1 MFGIFNLAVNINF
14 SLLQNDS
21 DAEDY
26 ERTCTMGI
34 LTISRVFIL
43 QRNDLQNC
51 NKIEKTANPKSF
63 VSAGILADEKS
74 ILHTWKYDVVLYF
87 PF

>member
-14 SLLQNDS
+14 SLLENDS

-51 NKIEKTANPKSF
+51 NKIEKQLTLNHLYQPVFLPMKSQYYIPG
-63 VSAGILADEKS
+63 S
-74 ILHTWKYDVVLYF
+74 TM
-87 PF
+87 